1 MTAPRGIDTPERAKA
16 NKIRERLTKEI
27 EHIDRQR
34 NLTPQGR
41 RARHAKAVVKARDEL
56 SHLRADE
63 AQRVAQRRDEL
74 TKDLFGHVRPGDARI
89 ISIRDAT
96 DRASR
101 VTDAKEAERLMNRAE
116 MTGDEVLLQALA
128 RECAQRSNP
137 LEPAYGVLFQQWAN
151 EQPVGA
157 DTVDELSVIADEM
170 NDTGHR
176 LMRDRAFSI
185 TALPGDIRGIG
196 NLRALATEADDDS
209 GVLPPSH
216 TEQAGKRLTAF
227 VQPDMA

>member
-1 MTAPRGIDTPERAKA
+1 MTTPRGIDTPERDKA
-16 NKIRERLTKEI
+16 ARIRDRLAKEI
-27 EHIDRQR
+27 AHIDQQR
-34 NLTPQGR
+34 DLSPAGR
-41 RARHAKAVVKARDEL
+41 RARHAQAVVKAQDAL
-56 SHLRADE
+56 SQLRADE
-63 AQRVAQRRDEL
+63 AQRVADRRDEL
-74 TKDLFGHVRPGDARI
+74 TKDLFGHVRPGDARV

-128 RECAQRSNP
+128 RECAQRYNP
-137 LEPAYGVLFQQWAN
+137 LEPAYGILFQQWAS
-151 EQPVGA
+151 EQPAGA
-157 DTVDELSVIADEM
+157 DTVEELSVIADEM
-170 NDTGHR
+170 SDTGHR

-196 NLRALATEADDDS
+196 DLRALAAEADDDS

-216 TEQAGKRLTAF
+216 AEQAGKRLAGM
-227 VQPDMA
+227 VHAEIE